1 MHFKAI
7 MKRTLLTLLEPIS
20 KIGFWF
26 KIAAGLSLK
35 PEAYCCMS
43 RILNAAPTKRL
54 GQKTFLSWVLLI
66 ILTGTG
72 IAAGQESGIPSPS
85 VWPSLIDSV
94 KITEPIN
101 FCGESVPLDSR
112 EVRERLEKELLLT
125 IWDRPQVVLW
135 IKRTTRYMPIIE
147 KMLSENEMPD
157 DLKYVAIAES
167 ALRPHVG
174 SSKGAIGFWQFLR
187 STGQK
192 YGLRINAEIDERRN
206 IFASTQAAINYF
218 KALYQ
223 MLGSWTLAA
232 SAFNM
237 GELGLQ
243 TEIVSQ
249 KTNDYYKLYLPL
261 ETQRYIFRIISA
273 KIILSDPQRF
283 GFQFAD
289 EDLYPPLSFDRVHV
303 ECFQDTPIHI
313 VAQAADTHF
322 KAIKDLNPE
331 FRGHFLAAGMHSLLI
346 PKGTADGF
354 YARFKEGV
362 QQWMAENQE
371 RVYVVKE
378 GDNLTMIAER
388 FNVPLP
394 ALMIWNRLDR
404 KKPIHPGD
412 RIVIYPNQSASNVE
426 ASQAD

>member
-1 MHFKAI
+1 
-7 MKRTLLTLLEPIS
+7 MKRTFLT
-20 KIGFWF
+20 
-26 KIAAGLSLK
+26 SLTSL
-35 PEAYCCMS
+35 M
-43 RILNAAPTKRL
+43 
-54 GQKTFLSWVLLI
+54 I
-66 ILTGTG
+66 ILAFSG
-72 IAAGQESGIPSPS
+72 IAVGQELAMPPSS
-85 VWPSLIDSV
+85 DWPSLMASI
-94 KITEPIN
+94 KITEPIS
-101 FCGESVPLDSR
+101 FCGEPVPMDSW

-135 IKRTTRYMPIIE
+135 IKRTTRYLPIIE

-174 SSKGAIGFWQFLR
+174 SSKGAIGFWQFLS

-192 YGLRINAEIDERRN
+192 YGLRINSEIDERRN
-206 IFASTQAAINYF
+206 IFASTLAAINYF
-218 KALYQ
+218 KELYL
-223 MLGSWTLAA
+223 MLGSWTLSAA
-232 SAFNM
+232 AFNM

-249 KTNDYYKLYLPL
+249 KTNDYYQLYLPL

-283 GFQFAD
+283 GFQFTD
-289 EDLYPPLSFDRVHV
+289 QDLYPPLSFDRIHV

-313 VAQAADTHF
+313 VAQAANTHF

-331 FRGHFLAAGMHSLLI
+331 IRGHFLAAGMHSLLI
-346 PKGTADGF
+346 PKGAAVGF
-354 YARFKEGV
+354 YSRFKELV
-362 QQWMAENQE
+362 QQWVAENQE

-378 GDNLTMIAER
+378 GDNLTVIAER

-394 ALMIWNRLDR
+394 ALMIWNRLDG

-412 RIVIYPNQSASNVE
+412 RIVIYPSQTPDDIDTPE
-426 ASQAD
+426 AD

>member
-1 MHFKAI
+1 
-7 MKRTLLTLLEPIS
+7 MKHTFLTL
-20 KIGFWF
+20 
-26 KIAAGLSLK
+26 
-35 PEAYCCMS
+35 
-43 RILNAAPTKRL
+43 
-54 GQKTFLSWVLLI
+54 FLI
-66 ILTGTG
+66 MLTGTG
-72 IAAGQESGIPSPS
+72 IAVGQEAEMPSPS
-85 VWPSLIDSV
+85 AWPALMASV
-94 KITEPIN
+94 NITEPID

-125 IWDRPQVVLW
+125 IWDRPQVALW
-135 IKRTTRYMPIIE
+135 IKRTTRYLPIIE

-174 SSKGAIGFWQFLR
+174 SSKGAIGFWQFLG

-206 IFASTQAAINYF
+206 IFASTLAAINYF
-218 KALYQ
+218 KDLYQ
-223 MLGSWTLAA
+223 MLGSWTLSAA
-232 SAFNM
+232 AFNM

-249 KTNDYYKLYLPL
+249 KTNDYYQLYLPL

-283 GFQFAD
+283 GFVFTDQ
-289 EDLYPPLSFDRVHV
+289 DLYPPLSFDRIHV

-313 VAQAADTHF
+313 VAQAANTHF

-331 FRGHFLAAGMHSLLI
+331 IRGQFLAAGMHSLLL
-346 PKGTADGF
+346 PKGAADGF
-354 YARFKEGV
+354 YARFKERV
-362 QQWMAENQE
+362 QQWVAENQE

-378 GDNLTMIAER
+378 GDNLTVIAER

-394 ALMIWNRLDR
+394 ALLIWNRLDG
-404 KKPIHPGD
+404 KKAIHPGD
-412 RIVIYPNQSASNVE
+412 RIVIYPNAAGGDVNP
-426 ASQAD
+426 SQTD

>member
-1 MHFKAI
+1 
-7 MKRTLLTLLEPIS
+7 MKRICLT
-20 KIGFWF
+20 F
-26 KIAAGLSLK
+26 
-35 PEAYCCMS
+35 
-43 RILNAAPTKRL
+43 
-54 GQKTFLSWVLLI
+54 LLI

-72 IAAGQESGIPSPS
+72 IAGGQETGMPPASG
-85 VWPSLIDSV
+85 WPSLMASIN
-94 KITEPIN
+94 ITEPLD
-101 FCGESVPLDSR
+101 FCGEPVPLESR

-135 IKRTTRYMPIIE
+135 IKRTTRYLPIIE
-147 KMLSENEMPD
+147 KILSENEMPD

-206 IFASTQAAINYF
+206 IFASTLAAVSYF
-218 KALYQ
+218 KELYQ
-223 MLGSWTLAA
+223 MLGSWTLSAA
-232 SAFNM
+232 AFNM

-243 TEIVSQ
+243 AEIVSQ
-249 KTNDYYKLYLPL
+249 KAGDYYRLYLPL

-283 GFQFAD
+283 GFEFTDQ
-289 EDLYPPLSFDRVHV
+289 DLYPPFSFDRVHF

-313 VAQAADTHF
+313 VARAANTHF

-331 FRGHFLAAGMHSLLI
+331 IRGHFLAAGMHSLLI
-346 PKGTADGF
+346 PKGASDGF
-354 YARFKEGV
+354 YARFKELV
-362 QQWMAENQE
+362 QQWVAENRE

-378 GDNLTMIAER
+378 GDNLTIIAER

-394 ALMIWNRLDR
+394 ALMIWNRLDG

-412 RIVIYPNQSASNVE
+412 QIVIYPHQTAGEIDTSPSN
-426 ASQAD
+426 

>member
-1 MHFKAI
+1 
-7 MKRTLLTLLEPIS
+7 MKRTFLTL
-20 KIGFWF
+20 
-26 KIAAGLSLK
+26 
-35 PEAYCCMS
+35 
-43 RILNAAPTKRL
+43 
-54 GQKTFLSWVLLI
+54 LLI

-72 IAAGQESGIPSPS
+72 SAVGQEPGMPSPS
-85 VWPSLIDSV
+85 AWPSLMASV
-94 KITEPIN
+94 KITGPID
-101 FCGESVPLDSR
+101 FCGEPVPIDNR

-135 IKRTTRYMPIIE
+135 IKRTTRYLPIIE

-174 SSKGAIGFWQFLR
+174 SSKGAIGFWQFLE

-206 IFASTQAAINYF
+206 IFASTLAAINYF
-218 KALYQ
+218 KDLYQ

-232 SAFNM
+232 AAFNM

-243 TEIVSQ
+243 SEIVSQ
-249 KTNDYYKLYLPL
+249 KAYDYYQLYLPL

-283 GFQFAD
+283 GFEFTDQ
-289 EDLYPPLSFDRVHV
+289 DLYSPLSFDRIHV

-313 VAQAADTHF
+313 VAQAANTHF

-331 FRGHFLAAGMHSLLI
+331 LRGYFLTAGMHSLLI
-346 PKGTADGF
+346 PKGAANGF
-354 YARFKEGV
+354 YARFKELA
-362 QQWMAENQE
+362 QQWVAENQE

-378 GDNLTMIAER
+378 GDNLTLIAER

-394 ALMIWNRLDR
+394 ALLIWNRLDG
-404 KKPIHPGD
+404 KKAIHPGD
-412 RIVIYPNQSASNVE
+412 RIVIYPNPVGNDVNPSRT
-426 ASQAD
+426 D

>member
-1 MHFKAI
+1 
-7 MKRTLLTLLEPIS
+7 MKRAFLTL
-20 KIGFWF
+20 
-26 KIAAGLSLK
+26 
-35 PEAYCCMS
+35 
-43 RILNAAPTKRL
+43 IL
-54 GQKTFLSWVLLI
+54 I
-66 ILTGTG
+66 MLTGTG
-72 IAAGQESGIPSPS
+72 IAVGQEPGMPSS
-85 VWPSLIDSV
+85 SAWPSLMAGV
-94 KITEPIN
+94 KITEPID
-101 FCGESVPLDSR
+101 FCGEPVPLDSR
-112 EVRERLEKELLLT
+112 EVRERLDKELLLT

-174 SSKGAIGFWQFLR
+174 SSKGAIGFWQFLG

-206 IFASTQAAINYF
+206 IFASTLAAINYF
-218 KALYQ
+218 KDLYQ
-223 MLGSWTLAA
+223 MLGSWTLSAA
-232 SAFNM
+232 AFNM

-243 TEIVSQ
+243 TEMVSQ
-249 KTNDYYKLYLPL
+249 KTNDYYQLYLPL

-283 GFQFAD
+283 GFEFTDQ
-289 EDLYPPLSFDRVHV
+289 DLYPPLSFDRIHV

-313 VAQAADTHF
+313 LAQAANTHF

-331 FRGHFLAAGMHSLLI
+331 IRGHFLAAGMHSLLL
-346 PKGTADGF
+346 PKGAADGF
-354 YARFKEGV
+354 YARFKERV
-362 QQWMAENQE
+362 QQWVAENQE

-378 GDNLTMIAER
+378 GDNLTVIAER

-394 ALMIWNRLDR
+394 ALLIWNRLDG
-404 KKPIHPGD
+404 KKAIHPGD
-412 RIVIYPNQSASNVE
+412 RIVIYPHPAGSDVNPPQT
-426 ASQAD
+426 D

>member
-1 MHFKAI
+1 
-7 MKRTLLTLLEPIS
+7 MKRTFLTL
-20 KIGFWF
+20 F
-26 KIAAGLSLK
+26 
-35 PEAYCCMS
+35 
-43 RILNAAPTKRL
+43 
-54 GQKTFLSWVLLI
+54 LI

-72 IAAGQESGIPSPS
+72 IAVGQELGMPPPPD
-85 VWPSLIDSV
+85 WPSLMASV
-94 KITEPIN
+94 KITEPID
-101 FCGESVPLDSR
+101 FCGEPVLLDSQ

-174 SSKGAIGFWQFLR
+174 SSKGAVGFWQFLT

-206 IFASTQAAINYF
+206 IFASTLAAVNYF
-218 KALYQ
+218 KDLYQ

-232 SAFNM
+232 AAFNM

-249 KTNDYYKLYLPL
+249 KTNDYYQLYLPL
-261 ETQRYIFRIISA
+261 ETQRYIFRIVSA

-283 GFQFAD
+283 GFEFTDQ
-289 EDLYPPLSFDRVHV
+289 DLYPPLSFDRIHV

-313 VAQAADTHF
+313 VAQAANTHF

-331 FRGHFLAAGMHSLLI
+331 IRGHFLAAGMHSLLI
-346 PKGTADGF
+346 PKGAANGF
-354 YARFKEGV
+354 YARFKELV
-362 QQWMAENQE
+362 QQWVAENQE

-378 GDNLTMIAER
+378 GDNLTVIAER

-394 ALMIWNRLDR
+394 ALLIWNRLDG
-404 KKPIHPGD
+404 KKAIHPGD
-412 RIVIYPNQSASNVE
+412 RIVIYP
-426 ASQAD
+426 SQAASDVDPSQTE